1 MYKYDMLLSIFQRVK
16 YHATDKTKTV
26 NNTLFRDMKGRIAG
40 GSTDVWKDV
49 KMLIPPVPP
58 SYLLGCNIIDIK
70 YIAMV
75 SVLVPQS
82 PDTQS
87 LARDTP

>member
-1 MYKYDMLLSIFQRVK
+1 MLLSIFQRVK

-75 SVLVPQS
+75 SVLVPQY